1 MCIYSWGGRYHPSNR
16 PLSIFSIQSVSLW
29 QTGNSSVIMKVTSAF
44 VGLHKLSLR
53 RCCRVCI
60 FCSDVVLWSRWE
72 EAASCLTAGGY
83 DEGVEHK
90 KLSNNSSGDQPPTTE
105 RLFSFIW
112 TLQNHR
118 DWSIWWLPR
127 SNLSAGST
135 RISHFSLN
143 QSESQRKVR
152 KQAGKLHPNANRLQ
166 EVAHTVPL
174 SPLTYF
180 NLFLKPWYWFLVFC
194 QPPNVPPAL
203 HYPSYFQSIIN
214 EIKII

>member
-1 MCIYSWGGRYHPSNR
+1 MHLLLRRTVPSFKQATIYF
-16 PLSIFSIQSVSLW
+16 LDSISFSLTDRKQFCHNESHVCFFGF
-29 QTGNSSVIMKVTSAF
+29 TV
-44 VGLHKLSLR
+44 SLR

-127 SNLSAGST
+127 SSLSAGST

-194 QPPNVPPAL
+194 QPPSVPPAL
-203 HYPSYFQSIIN
+203 HYPSSFQSIIN